1 MLRTEVDEATA
12 AVRDRAA
19 SLAKVDDDTDNIF
32 IIVLSPVW

>member
-19 SLAKVDDDTDNIF
+19 SLVKVDEDTDNIF
-32 IIVLSPVW
+32 IIVLSTVW